1 MEPVKIVVI
10 NFGGTSSKVAYFEND
25 RCLIKEN
32 IVHPVEAIRQGCAGA
47 IQLSQRGGIG
57 IFGKV

>member
-32 IVHPVEAIRQGCAGA
+32 IVHPVEAIRA
-47 IQLSQRGGIG
+47 
-57 IFGKV
+57 